1 MGRTSVF
8 ARRVPFCLTIPAL
21 FDTITLYF
29 QQGGAVMALVEKNE
43 NLKGKSVKMD
53 GLTIS
58 WDDEET
64 EEAEEGLE
72 LELDESLAPKKVL
85 KTKNDD
91 LKTKK
96 VII

>member
-1 MGRTSVF
+1 
-8 ARRVPFCLTIPAL
+8 
-21 FDTITLYF
+21 
-29 QQGGAVMALVEKNE
+29 MALVEKNE

-53 GLTIS
+53 DLVIS
-58 WDDEET
+58 WDDGET
-64 EEAEEGLE
+64 EEIEEGLG
-72 LELDESLAPKKVL
+72 LQIDESSAPRKVL

>member
-1 MGRTSVF
+1 
-8 ARRVPFCLTIPAL
+8 
-21 FDTITLYF
+21 
-29 QQGGAVMALVEKNE
+29 MALVEKNE
-43 NLKGKSVKMD
+43 NLKGKTVKMD

-58 WDDEET
+58 WDDGEET
-64 EEAEEGLE
+64 EAPDLLE
-72 LELDESLAPKKVL
+72 LESEPEETIVPIKIL